1 MKIVVH
7 PSQIQIPQLNDQEL
21 RDLRQARLLLEQP
34 TLAMRMTQHL
44 GRPVERVVGAMPRI
58 IRATIETSSVVA
70 LRQATRVA
78 TWTLNKKQV
87 RPSSEGF
94 HQVALLVSGGMGG
107 TLGLAT
113 LIWELPLS
121 TTLMLRSIADIARS
135 EGHSLRSPETLTS
148 CLEVFAMEGG
158 SESHPEQSHHYW
170 AVRLALAKAV
180 SEATVALAGAQA
192 AKGATMAFTRLISV
206 VAARFGLILSQQAA
220 AKMVPLIGAAGGMAV
235 NLLFIRHF
243 QNMARGH
250 FIIRRLEK
258 KYGTEA
264 MKTLYRS
271 VALPI

>member
-1 MKIVVH
+1 MLNDSLIEKHKEYGNMKIVVN
-7 PSQIQIPQLNDQEL
+7 PSQIQIPQLSDQEL
-21 RDLRQARLLLEQP
+21 CDLRQARLLLEQP

-44 GRPVERVVGAMPRI
+44 GRLVERVMEAMPRI

-158 SESHPEQSHHYW
+158 RKATPNSRITTGPFDLRSPRLFQKPPLRSRVRRQPREQ
-170 AVRLALAKAV
+170 
-180 SEATVALAGAQA
+180 
-192 AKGATMAFTRLISV
+192 
-206 VAARFGLILSQQAA
+206 
-220 AKMVPLIGAAGGMAV
+220 P
-235 NLLFIRHF
+235 
-243 QNMARGH
+243 
-250 FIIRRLEK
+250 
-258 KYGTEA
+258 
-264 MKTLYRS
+264 
-271 VALPI
+271 

>member
-1 MKIVVH
+1 MDN
-7 PSQIQIPQLNDQEL
+7 PSQIQIPQLSDQEL

-44 GRPVERVVGAMPRI
+44 GRPVERVMEAMPRI
-58 IRATIETSSVVA
+58 IRASIETSSVVA
-70 LRQATRVA
+70 LRQAARVA
-78 TWTLNKKQV
+78 TWTLNKKKV

-113 LIWELPLS
+113 LVWELPLS

-158 SESHPEQSHHYW
+158 SESRPEHTHHYW

-192 AKGATMAFTRLISV
+192 AKGATIAFTRLISV